1 LHAITETA
9 KTAVRGAQEVGA
21 EIGSTAV
28 VAFRGSIRAAEEIG
42 GDLGRIARGASE
54 GAVSATSDL
63 RGGVGRMAAEAA
75 QGAVNTARR
84 AGDAAVRLLGI
95 GAPPARRRP
104 LGKAEGRRA
113 RPRRKARRQS
123 AG

>member
-9 KTAVRGAQEVGA
+9 MTAVRGAQEVGA

-28 VAFRGSIRAAEEIG
+28 SAFRGSIRAAEEIG

-54 GAVSATSDL
+54 GAVSATRDV
-63 RGGVGRMAAEAA
+63 RGEVGRMAAEAA
-75 QGAVNTARR
+75 QGAVHTARR
-84 AGDAAVRLLGI
+84 AGAAAVRMLGI
-95 GAPPARRRP
+95 GAPAPRRRP
-104 LGKAEGRRA
+104 LSKVEGRRA
-113 RPRRKARRQS
+113 RPRRRARQS